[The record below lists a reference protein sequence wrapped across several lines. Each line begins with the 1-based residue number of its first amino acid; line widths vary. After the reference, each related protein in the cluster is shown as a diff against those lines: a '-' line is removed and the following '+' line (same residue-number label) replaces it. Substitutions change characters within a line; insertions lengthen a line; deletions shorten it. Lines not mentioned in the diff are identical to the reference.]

1 MSPMHDLCRQSLT
14 SMPEPTSFDYLPSS
28 YWDRQVDRVNE
39 ITERIRNQSVTSA
52 PGRRAPDGD
61 DLVIGTGR
69 RLDATVMFVDISGFS
84 ARRSNTVDEQ
94 ELILRVLNLFMTE
107 MIRIIEEYGGHVEKN
122 TGDGLLAYF
131 EDGIESEKNSVKRAV
146 ACVLTMQSA
155 NQLLISPVLRNSN
168 VVPIDFRTT
177 IEYGSITVARIG
189 ARRRFNA
196 NVAIGSVANFAA
208 SMLSKI
214 QPGEIG
220 IGASAHSKLPNT
232 WREHWAVDSGTQT
245 GWVYIHDSSPYP
257 LYIYTGCWRNLQ

>member
-1 MSPMHDLCRQSLT
+1 
-14 SMPEPTSFDYLPSS
+14 MPEPTSFDYLPSS
-28 YWDRQVDRVNE
+28 YWDRQVDRVNK
-39 ITERIRNQSVTSA
+39 ITERIRNQSVTTA
-52 PGRRAPDGD
+52 PGHYAPDSD

-84 ARRSNTVDEQ
+84 ARRSNTDDEQ
-94 ELILRVLNLFMTE
+94 EMILRVLNLFLTE

-131 EDGIESEKNSVKRAV
+131 EDGTGSETNSVKRAV

-155 NQLLISPVLRNSN
+155 NKLLISPVLRNSN
-168 VVPIDFRTT
+168 VDPIDFRTT

-214 QPGEIG
+214 RPGEIG

-257 LYIYTGCWRNLQ
+257 LYIYTGRWTDLQ